1 MREPLFI
8 LSQEDWSLHRK
19 GYDDQRR
26 HQEKVREVLRKHLPD
41 LIADES
47 IIFSDGKQVVKVPIR
62 TLDEYRFRFNENK
75 GRRVGSGHGGS
86 RVGDVLGRSG
96 DDFSSSGGMGQG
108 AGDAPGMDYYETQV
122 ELEEIEEMVF
132 SQWRLPNLRRKD
144 EVQGLA
150 DGLAWTDVR
159 PKGLTGNL
167 DKRRTLLTHLKR
179 NGMRGERGIGRIREE
194 DLRYKVWEDH
204 PVPDSRAVIF
214 ALMDTSGSMGEFE
227 KYVARTVFFW
237 MTRFLRRQYQ
247 HVAMEFIAHHSEA
260 KRVTEEEFFTRG
272 ESGGTCCSSAYRL
285 ALELIQDQYP
295 PSQYNIYSFH
305 VSDGDNLPS
314 DNETCLARMNALL
327 DVACAV
333 GFAEV
338 NPYNRP
344 SLLISQLQRI
354 DHPYFRLLRIRERS
368 DILGALGSFFRP
380 AAEEARA

>member
-1 MREPLFI
+1 MTEPLFI

-26 HQEKVREVLRKHLPD
+26 HREKVREAIRRHLSD
-41 LIADES
+41 LIAEES
-47 IIFSDGKQVVKVPIR
+47 IVLSDGKQVIKLPIR

-75 GRRVGSGHGGS
+75 GKQVGAGKGNS
-86 RVGDVLGRSG
+86 RVGDVLGKAG
-96 DDFSSSGGMGQG
+96 DPVQAGGMGQG

-132 SQWRLPNLRRKD
+132 ADWRLPNLQKKE
-144 EVQGLA
+144 EVQSSA

-179 NGMRGERGIGRIREE
+179 NGLRGDRGLGRIRED

-204 PVPDSRAVIF
+204 PAPDSRAVIF

-227 KYVARTVFFW
+227 KYVARTLFFW
-237 MTRFLRRQYQ
+237 MTRFLRRQYS
-247 HVAMEFIAHHSEA
+247 HVAIEFIAHHTEA

-272 ESGGTCCSSAYRL
+272 ENGGTSCSSAYRL
-285 ALELIQDQYP
+285 ALDLVREEYP
-295 PSQYNIYSFH
+295 PSRYNIYSYH

-314 DNETCLARMNALL
+314 DNDPCLAGINELL
-327 DVACAV
+327 NVACAV

-344 SLLISQLQRI
+344 SLLISQLQRLQ
-354 DHPYFRLLRIRERS
+354 HPFFRMARIRQRG
-368 DILGALGSFFRP
+368 DILGALSDFFRP
-380 AAEEARA
+380 DGKEAVS